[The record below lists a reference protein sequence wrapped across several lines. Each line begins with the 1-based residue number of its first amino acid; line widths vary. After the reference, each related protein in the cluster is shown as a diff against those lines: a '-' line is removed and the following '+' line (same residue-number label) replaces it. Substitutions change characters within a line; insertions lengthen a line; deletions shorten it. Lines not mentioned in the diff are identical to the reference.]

1 MITLEKEIINP
12 HPKIAEIITEEK
24 LLSRIP
30 MDYILDNEN
39 IFGPLSQQ
47 VTSVPTRNTKW
58 KYLFFHNSDVFRPA
72 AIAFQASQEKNKNTN
87 IKPSYC
93 GFLKG
98 TTTYKKFWHEE
109 RRRCLEGYEPE
120 IDGEPGGVRIP
131 GEFYFYLNY
140 CRINLTIKN
149 EDTGED
155 SEGTDFP
162 RFNTMDYYYFKE
174 LELRE
179 NPTKFGL
186 SIDYKS
192 HFVLA
197 KARRKGFSFKNAG
210 GAVWKYTFFKDV
222 KVAIIAETGGD
233 ALKTFEKCLNN
244 IDFLTQYTEFGGPHI
259 YRTFSEAQGKG
270 AIKAGTKD
278 KQGNEKG
285 RKSSIFTVSLNGRTD
300 AAAGL
305 GCVRL
310 IFEEAG
316 KIRNLAKAWKFA
328 EPTLRSGK
336 ILKGIAIIFG
346 TGGDMDGATQDFA
359 DMFYNPE
366 ASKLSAY
373 ANIYEEN
380 TDTKGECGWFVD
392 DMWFREGATFTGP
405 DGNVYEAV
413 DKQGNALRW
422 VAEIDLNIERE
433 KAKKGKKEAYNVE
446 ITQYCKTPAEAFLI
460 VQGNVFPVAE
470 LYARLTRLKS
480 NNEFDLLGTNGE
492 LVEASDQVNFVPD
505 FKNKLQPIND
515 YPQKTGSSR
524 EGCIVQYE
532 APRTINN
539 VIPHGAYII
548 SIDTIRMDNEGGQ
561 SLVAIYVLKT
571 KRYAFDIGHDEI
583 VMSYVGRPK
592 YDPIDTA
599 NFILYKMG
607 KYYNA
612 KITHEND
619 AAGKSVRDFFVKN
632 KAFHMLMKPPSNIVE
647 KHLSSSKTLLRKSG
661 HSMGSKEL
669 VEIGEIYLKQWLLEK
684 RGVNNITGIEE
695 RNLDLLADKGLL
707 EELISY
713 NRERNTDRV
722 MALMGAIIQMKNV
735 FNEYVKEDKER
746 ESVISWFADRALHL
760 PSTDNSPEGI
770 YKKRANEITKRLSI
784 R

>member
-1 MITLEKEIINP
+1 MYTLEKETIKP
-12 HPKIAEIITEEK
+12 HPLIAEVLTEK
-24 LLSRIP
+24 KILDRIP
-30 MDYILDNEN
+30 MEYVNDNEDLY
-39 IFGPLSQQ
+39 GTLSQQ
-47 VTSVPTRNTKW
+47 VMSVPTRHTKW

-72 AIAFQASQEKNKNTN
+72 AIAFQASEKANQNKNIN
-87 IKPSYC
+87 PSYC
-93 GFLKG
+93 SFLKG
-98 TTTYKKFWHEE
+98 TTSYKKFWKEE

-120 IDGEPGGVRIP
+120 INGEPGGIRIP
-131 GEFYFYLNY
+131 GEYYFYLNF
-140 CRINLTIKN
+140 CRINIVAENK
-149 EDTGED
+149 DTGET
-155 SEGTDFP
+155 SEAVDFP
-162 RFNTMDYYYFKE
+162 DFVTMDYYYFKE

-186 SIDYKS
+186 PMDYKS
-192 HFVLA
+192 HFILS

-210 GAVWKYTFFKDV
+210 GATWKYTFFADV
-222 KVAIIAETGGD
+222 KIAIIAETGGD
-233 ALKTFEKCLNN
+233 ALKTFEKCLQN

-259 YRTFSEAQGKG
+259 YRTYSETQGKG

-285 RKSSIFTVSLNGRTD
+285 RKSSIFTVSLNGRPD

-316 KIRNLAKAWKFA
+316 KIRNLKKAWKFA

-336 ILKGIAIIFG
+336 LLKGIAIIFG

-359 DMFYNPE
+359 EMFYNPE
-366 ASKLSAY
+366 AFKLAAY
-373 ANIYEEN
+373 KNIHEEIEA
-380 TDTKGECGWFVD
+380 KGECGWFVD
-392 DMWFREGATFTGP
+392 DMWFREGATFVGP
-405 DGNVYEAV
+405 DGNIYKAI
-413 DKQGNALRW
+413 DKQGNVLRW
-422 VAEIDLNIERE
+422 VAELDLNVERE
-433 KAKKGKKEAYNVE
+433 KAKKGGKDAYNIE
-446 ITQYCKTPAEAFLI
+446 LTQSCKTPSEAFLV
-460 VQGNVFPVAE
+460 VQGNVFPVIE
-470 LYARLTRLKS
+470 LYARLSRLKA
-480 NNEFDLLGTNGE
+480 NNEFDLLGTNGN
-492 LVEASDQVNFVPD
+492 LVEETGVISFVPD
-505 FKNKLQPIND
+505 FKNELQAITE
-515 YPQKTGSSR
+515 YPQKKGSSR
-524 EGCIVQYE
+524 EGCIVQNE
-532 APRTINN
+532 APRTING
-539 VIPHGAYII
+539 VTPEGAYII
-548 SIDTIRMDNEGGQ
+548 SVDTIRMDTEGGQ
-561 SLVAIYVLKT
+561 SLIAIYAVKT

-583 VMSYVGRPK
+583 VMSYVGRPI

-647 KHLSSSKTLLRKSG
+647 KHLTTSRTLLRKSG

-684 RGVNNITGIEE
+684 RGLNPVTGVEE
-695 RNLDLLADKGLL
+695 RNLDLISDKALL

-735 FNEYVKEDKER
+735 FNEYVKEDKQR
-746 ESVISWFADRALHL
+746 ESVTSWFADKALHL

-770 YKKRANEITKRLSI
+770 HKKRVHEITKRLSI

>member
-12 HPKIAEIITEEK
+12 HPKIAEIITERK
-24 LLSRIP
+24 LLDRIP
-30 MDYILDNEN
+30 MDYITDNEDM
-39 IFGPLSQQ
+39 FGTLSQQ
-47 VTSVPTRNTKW
+47 VTSIPTRNTKW
-58 KYLFFHNSDVFRPA
+58 RYLFFHNSDVFRPA
-72 AIAFQASQEKNKNTN
+72 AIAFQESEKKNSKTN
-87 IKPSYC
+87 IEPSYC

-98 TTTYKKFWHEE
+98 TTSYKKFWKEE

-131 GEFYFYLNY
+131 GEYYFYLNY
-140 CRINLTIKN
+140 CRINLAYKN
-149 EDTGED
+149 VDTGED
-155 SEGTDFP
+155 SEKVDFP
-162 RFNTMDYYYFKE
+162 KFATMDYYYFKE

-186 SIDYKS
+186 PIEYKS
-192 HFVLA
+192 HFILA

-210 GAVWKYTFFKDV
+210 GATWKYTFFKDV
-222 KVAIIAETGGD
+222 KIAIIAETGGD

-285 RKSSIFTVSLNGRTD
+285 RKSSIFTVSLNGRPD

-316 KIRNLAKAWKFA
+316 KIRNLEKAWKFA
-328 EPTLRSGK
+328 EPTLRSGD

-346 TGGDMDGATQDFA
+346 TGGDMDGATRDFA
-359 DMFYNPE
+359 EMFQQPE
-366 ASKLSAY
+366 ANGLSAY
-373 ANIYEEN
+373 KNIYESIDVEG
-380 TDTKGECGWFVD
+380 TCGWFVD
-392 DMWFREGATFTGP
+392 DMWFREGAYFTDDTGK
-405 DGNVYEAV
+405 VYSALDE
-413 DKQGNALRW
+413 QGNALRW
-422 VAEIDLNIERE
+422 VAEIALNKRRE
-433 KAKKGKKEAYNVE
+433 KAKKGSKEGYNVE
-446 ITQYCKTPAEAFLI
+446 ITQFCKTPAEAFLVI
-460 VQGNVFPVAE
+460 EGNVFPVAE
-470 LYARLTRLKS
+470 LYARLNRLKS
-480 NNEFDLLGTNGE
+480 NNEFDLLGTNGD
-492 LVEASDQVNFVPD
+492 LVETAGVVNFVPD
-505 FKNKLQPIND
+505 FKNELQAIND
-515 YPQKTGSSR
+515 YPQKKGSSR

-532 APRTINN
+532 VPRTINN
-539 VIPHGAYII
+539 VIPEGAYII

-561 SLVAIYVLKT
+561 SLIAIYVIKT

-592 YDPIDTA
+592 YDPIDTS

-647 KHLSSSKTLLRKSG
+647 KHLTTSKTLLRKSG

-684 RGVNNITGIEE
+684 RGLNPISNVEE
-695 RNLDLLADKGLL
+695 RNL
-707 EELISY
+707 
-713 NRERNTDRV
+713 
-722 MALMGAIIQMKNV
+722 
-735 FNEYVKEDKER
+735 
-746 ESVISWFADRALHL
+746 
-760 PSTDNSPEGI
+760 
-770 YKKRANEITKRLSI
+770 
-784 R
+784 